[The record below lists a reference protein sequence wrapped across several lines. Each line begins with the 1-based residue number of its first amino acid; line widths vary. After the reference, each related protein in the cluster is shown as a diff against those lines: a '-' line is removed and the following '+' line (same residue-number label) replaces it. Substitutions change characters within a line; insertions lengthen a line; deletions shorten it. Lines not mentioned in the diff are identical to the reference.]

1 MTEKD
6 KKEAYRLI
14 WMVKGH
20 IPTNPIWSDEIL
32 EVVKDQYTERL
43 WGNEECYLH
52 TDGFEEAYDAFMAGG
67 KQDRHKR
74 NIFHGE
80 SGAEATINATTRQM
94 PTIMTSLRIMHQ
106 LPNRSGFQEGFLAT
120 E

>member
-6 KKEAYRLI
+6 KREAYRLI

-20 IPTNPIWSDEIL
+20 IPTNPIWSDEVL

-52 TDGFEEAYDAFMAGG
+52 TDGFEEAYDAFMAGA
-67 KQDRHKR
+67 K
-74 NIFHGE
+74 
-80 SGAEATINATTRQM
+80 
-94 PTIMTSLRIMHQ
+94 
-106 LPNRSGFQEGFLAT
+106 
-120 E
+120 